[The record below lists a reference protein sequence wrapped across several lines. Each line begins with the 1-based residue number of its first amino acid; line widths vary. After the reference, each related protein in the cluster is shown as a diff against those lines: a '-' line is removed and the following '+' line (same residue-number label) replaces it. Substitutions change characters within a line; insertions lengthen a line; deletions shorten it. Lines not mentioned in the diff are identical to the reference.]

1 MLSALLTISAAYMIT
16 WLLQV
21 IGWPY
26 LVWALGSRLRDRGW
40 SLARLLTWLA
50 VSLIIWSLAY
60 FKLPLNTVWAI
71 WLVLFILAVGAVSL
85 TLRCRSQIKQVFQ
98 EAKWLLLVAESL
110 FLFGFFFLSLV
121 RGFNPAILDN
131 SFNDERP
138 P

>member
-1 MLSALLTISAAYMIT
+1 MLSALLTLSAAYMIT

-50 VSLIIWSLAY
+50 VCMIIWSLAY
-60 FKLPLNTVWAI
+60 LKLPLNTVWAI

-110 FLFGFFFLSLV
+110 V
-121 RGFNPAILDN
+121 
-131 SFNDERP
+131 
-138 P
+138 